1 MPIED
6 PFDGPLAYITGRLQ
20 KLVEN
25 NQGLQS
31 PEAGLQ
37 DKIDGL
43 LFEAGMLS
51 ELMLKLANEV
61 ALLLPLDHDCARHNY

>member
-1 MPIED
+1 MAIKD
-6 PFDGPLAYITGRLQ
+6 PFDGPLAHITGRLQ

-25 NQGLQS
+25 NQYLQS
-31 PEAGLQ
+31 PETGLQ
-37 DKIDGL
+37 EKVDGL

-61 ALLLPLDHDCARHNY
+61 TLLLPLDHDCARHDY